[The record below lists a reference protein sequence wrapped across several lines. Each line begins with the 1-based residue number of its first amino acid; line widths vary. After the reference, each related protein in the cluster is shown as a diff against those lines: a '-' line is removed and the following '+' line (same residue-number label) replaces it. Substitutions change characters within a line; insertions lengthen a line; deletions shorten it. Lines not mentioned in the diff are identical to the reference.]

1 MRASTINTK
10 SKDGTRFIHSN
21 INNIKSWAVN
31 KNNNLIFWRAIESF
45 RAHRRGYRGMR
56 DTIIDEVGSCGAAN
70 GQQACARG
78 CTASAMTRVA
88 FFFFDLPSGL
98 AGLVVDVEVDVPA
111 RVVTVAV
118 LEGLLLACVVGG
130 KVEETTSVYV
140 RVALQLAA
148 SVTPNVN
155 EASASTVGVPLSVV
169 PLSDSHEGS
178 ALPGSTATT
187 YGATARVSSKVAV
200 YA

>member
-1 MRASTINTK
+1 M
-10 SKDGTRFIHSN
+10 
-21 INNIKSWAVN
+21 VN
-31 KNNNLIFWRAIESF
+31 RPAPE
-45 RAHRRGYRGMR
+45 A
-56 DTIIDEVGSCGAAN
+56 
-70 GQQACARG
+70 
-78 CTASAMTRVA
+78 ASAMTRVA

-111 RVVTVAV
+111 RVVTVAVVTVAV